1 MAYKLQSASGVA
13 EPLTREELV
22 RLFGVLSHDLKSPIF
37 TVDGF
42 SDLLLTDA
50 ADRLDP
56 ESRDFLQ
63 RIRGAAQQMKRVLD
77 DMSHMIKLLSRPDA
91 ARPTD
96 LNEVL
101 AEIRL
106 KLNNLVDEGGAEF
119 EVKGPLPSV
128 VGDPE
133 KIREAFGALI
143 ANALIFTDR
152 PKGQR
157 RVCIDSAPVEEG
169 FVRVCVED
177 NGIGI
182 DPRYTQQ
189 VFELGLK
196 LDKSR
201 GTGAGYG
208 LFLARKVFET
218 SGGKLEVES
227 TTGQGSRFCFT
238 MPAAG

>member
-1 MAYKLQSASGVA
+1 MAYKLQSANDVA
-13 EPLTREELV
+13 EPLSREELV

-42 SDLLLTDA
+42 SDLLLADA
-50 ADRLDP
+50 SDALDP

-77 DMSHMIKLLSRPDA
+77 DMAHMIKLLSRPDA

-101 AEIRL
+101 AEVRL
-106 KLNNLVDEGGAEF
+106 KYNNMIDEGGAEF
-119 EVKGPLPSV
+119 EVRNPLPTV
-128 VGDPE
+128 MGDPE
-133 KIREAFGALI
+133 KVREAFGALVS
-143 ANALIFTDR
+143 NALIFTDR
-152 PKGQR
+152 KKGER
-157 RVCIDSAPVEEG
+157 RVCIESSPGDDGLVE
-169 FVRVCVED
+169 VCVED

-182 DPRYTQQ
+182 DPRYTPQI
-189 VFELGLK
+189 FELGLK

-208 LFLARKVFET
+208 LFLAKKVFED
-218 SGGKLEVES
+218 SGGGHSVES
-227 TTGQGSRFCFT
+227 TPGRGSRFCFT
-238 MPAAG
+238 MPRA